1 MSEFGICLHA
11 YRYVTS
17 GVTATGIFLAAAR
30 RNLGFVF
37 ERGPGSQRVEL
48 QIRPPFN
55 LRLAFPS
62 NSNGNADWIGFFH
75 GRSRLAAVAE
85 RQIAEQRICIWAA
98 QV

>member
-1 MSEFGICLHA
+1 MSEFGIFLHA
-11 YRYVTS
+11 YRYVVS
-17 GVTATGIFLAAAR
+17 GATATGVFLAAAR
-30 RNLGFVF
+30 RNLGFIF

-48 QIRPPFN
+48 RIRPPFN
-55 LRLAFPS
+55 SRLAFPS